1 VNVIGLD
8 LSLNAPGFC
17 PEPGVGHSMLMT
29 AKDGDRRLVRIGDAV
44 EHYLRQRR
52 YDLAA
57 IESVPGYMTN
67 TAALERVHGVAR
79 ERLCRAG
86 VPFIYITPSSLKLFA
101 TGEGGADKQAMI
113 DAAVAIG
120 ASPKND
126 NEADGIWLGEIG
138 SAILGEHR
146 RTLLGYQVKALEA
159 MQQNKNSGI
168 KQCRHGTYCLHNG
181 ARWLHPMTMTVC
193 DKPPK

>member
-1 VNVIGLD
+1 MNVIGLD

-17 PEPGVGHSMLMT
+17 PAPLVAHSMNMT
-29 AKDGDRRLVRIGDAV
+29 AKDGDRRLVRIGNAV
-44 EHYLRQRR
+44 EHYLRQQR

-79 ERLCRAG
+79 EWLCRAD

-101 TGEGGADKQAMI
+101 TGSGGADKQAMI
-113 DAAVAIG
+113 DAAIEIG
-120 ASPKND
+120 ASPKDD
-126 NEADGIWLGEIG
+126 NQADAVWLGEIG
-138 SAILGEHR
+138 LAILGDHR
-146 RTLLGYQVKALEA
+146 RPLLGFQVEALEA

-168 KQCRHGTYCLHNG
+168 KKCRHGHYCLHNG
-181 ARWLHPMTMTVC
+181 PRWLHPMGMTAC
-193 DKPPK
+193 DRPPK